1 MTMGL
6 FDKIKTA
13 ILGASNNT
21 QVRYQQ
27 PQKSNYIPSYHI
39 EEWQPKLKYP
49 EYDKLF
55 SLQKYLESIDLP
67 KTTISKVMKS
77 SNPFGE
83 AKNLFNGLK
92 EKVDWSDMCWKEAQ
106 RMERWIKVLS
116 IWEASPE
123 RIIESTFMYLLLRLG
138 WQCHWDA
145 SKQMA
150 LNDTG
155 LYYVLEECKQNDYAK
170 IIKIVDSDVLC
181 CFALAHLRSG
191 KPLTEIVNDG
201 FQYLDMNTTHNGSA
215 HGSFY
220 NLFGK
225 QQIKGLIGKI
235 IESAYMNNKFS
246 TKKLFFKEEIFEIVD
261 ANSLKYDV
269 SKMKNVRGLYF
280 PNSEDVSHIT
290 QDVLSLNFFLQQ
302 ANTLTSDFPAIQIVA
317 SNIVFRFDRIA
328 KDEPIEC
335 CCFTYTPNTPT
346 GKASKYPLK
355 LGFYCKRTSQQRE
368 IRKGNTIQIIGA
380 DGIHGEIE
388 YLQNSE
394 IGKARI
400 IIWHKGILYLVH
412 IINKKDAKIITKI
425 ETTNKNGERIT
436 VYNANKKAE

>member
-1 MTMGL
+1 MGL
-6 FDKIKTA
+6 FDKIKNA
-13 ILGASNNT
+13 IFGSSNNT
-21 QVRYQQ
+21 QVGYQQ
-27 PQKSNYIPSYHI
+27 PQKSNYIPTYHI
-39 EEWQPKLKYP
+39 EDWQPKLKYP

-55 SLQKYLESIDLP
+55 SLQKYLESIDMP

-92 EKVDWSDMCWKEAQ
+92 EKVEWSDMCWKEAQ

-116 IWEASPE
+116 LWEASPE

-170 IIKIVDSDVLC
+170 IIKIIDSDVLC

-191 KPLTEIVNDG
+191 KSLTEIVNDG

-246 TKKLFFKEEIFEIVD
+246 TKKLFFKEENYVSV
-261 ANSLKYDV
+261 NTNCLKYDV
-269 SKMKNVRGLYF
+269 SKMKSIRGFYLPNVTDKDNITKDILRLNDYLVQAMSLVKTF
-280 PNSEDVSHIT
+280 PN
-290 QDVLSLNFFLQQ
+290 
-302 ANTLTSDFPAIQIVA
+302 IQINA
-317 SNIVFRFDRIA
+317 NDIEFRFD
-328 KDEPIEC
+328 KVLPDELIEFC
-335 CCFTYTPNTPT
+335 TFICTPNTPT

-355 LGFYCKRTSQQRE
+355 LGFYCKRTSH
-368 IRKGNTIQIIGA
+368 IQ
-380 DGIHGEIE
+380 GEIE
-388 YLQNSE
+388 YLQNGE
-394 IGKARI
+394 IGKVRI
-400 IIWHKGILYLVH
+400 VIWHKGILYLVH
-412 IINKKDAKIITKI
+412 IIDKKGAKTITKI
-425 ETTNKNGERIT
+425 ETTNKSGERIT
-436 VYNANKKAE
+436 VYNANKKEGE